1 MEEAEVKAGGP
12 DKLKRAVAEG
22 RVKKQMKDGV
32 EFYLFPNM
40 KAGQRTSFN
49 TGKTLN
55 RQKNITEAQFKM
67 VSDMMKKLG
76 WNIGVTQQD
85 LEASNS
91 YLHDFFCFLFV
102 AHLDYFHII
111 TLRSS

>member
-40 KAGQRTSFN
+40 KAGQKHPS
-49 TGKTLN
+49 
-55 RQKNITEAQFKM
+55 
-67 VSDMMKKLG
+67 
-76 WNIGVTQQD
+76 TQARRSRGRS
-85 LEASNS
+85 ASQMHNS
-91 YLHDFFCFLFV
+91 KWCQ
-102 AHLDYFHII
+102 
-111 TLRSS
+111 T